1 MKKKNGKIVFTS
13 GSEGTTS
20 VEGTVDVS
28 GKNIEETAGSV
39 EIFGKDIKVA
49 NAKIDA
55 TGSSGGG
62 NVYVGGGWQ
71 GAKVGDHK
79 PAKTVTVSSDTA
91 IDASAISAGRWR
103 RSCDLVGCSGPL
115 FRNSCPWS
123 N

>member
-1 MKKKNGKIVFTS
+1 MESVVNSTGVVEAVSVEKKNGKIVFTS

-20 VEGTVDVS
+20 IEGTVDVS

-39 EIFGKDIKVA
+39 EIFGKEVKVA

-71 GAKVGDHK
+71 GAKVGDHEA
-79 PAKTVTVSSDTA
+79 AKTVTVSSD
-91 IDASAISAGRWR
+91 S
-103 RSCDLVGCSGPL
+103 
-115 FRNSCPWS
+115 
-123 N
+123 